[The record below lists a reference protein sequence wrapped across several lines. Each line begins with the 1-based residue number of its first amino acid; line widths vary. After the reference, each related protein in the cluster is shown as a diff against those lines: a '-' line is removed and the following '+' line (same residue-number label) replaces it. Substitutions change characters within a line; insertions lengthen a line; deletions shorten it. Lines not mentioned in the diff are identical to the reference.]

1 LSAKHLPVA
10 RALIAQARRAH
21 LQSKLVNQLIYL
33 CRLFSATRVTRLPKR
48 RWEPG
53 DAMPFAV
60 SVVCFLPAKYNCPNE
75 ADNNLDTLFSCTDTL
90 LFRVAPSRS
99 PRGLAV
105 CSCGRG
111 WSMFAVF
118 DGHGGTEVS
127 KFCARYMPKMIVDL
141 QAYRKGDMVR
151 PKISVV
157 IFVMVFEHMVRETCH
172 Q

>member
-1 LSAKHLPVA
+1 
-10 RALIAQARRAH
+10 
-21 LQSKLVNQLIYL
+21 
-33 CRLFSATRVTRLPKR
+33 
-48 RWEPG
+48 
-53 DAMPFAV
+53 
-60 SVVCFLPAKYNCPNE
+60 
-75 ADNNLDTLFSCTDTL
+75 
-90 LFRVAPSRS
+90 
-99 PRGLAV
+99 
-105 CSCGRG
+105 
-111 WSMFAVF
+111 MFAVF